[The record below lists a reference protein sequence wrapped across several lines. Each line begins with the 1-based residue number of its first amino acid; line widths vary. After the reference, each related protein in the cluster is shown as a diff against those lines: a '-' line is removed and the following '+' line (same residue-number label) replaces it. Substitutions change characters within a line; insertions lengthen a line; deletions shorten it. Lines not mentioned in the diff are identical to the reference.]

1 MDFVLNKID
10 KQWDNNRSLDQQ
22 MNDLKREVTGL
33 NGLKE
38 DTYSR
43 MSYRAAAK
51 KETQEGNDVSKRI
64 KEIEELI
71 HQGKFQEGLVVYNTQ
86 WIGQVISATR
96 LSGKGTKACVEER
109 WMMREFV
116 GQAGTVFEVGKS
128 ILGLIENNW
137 EFPKGIDENANN
149 LKRKGDRLNGQK
161 EGIES
166 RIKSRLRPRK
176 KISKEVVLYFEDVK
190 RMNGEIPILVSKVS
204 TRSFFSRGFLVNDV
218 RKMGEELDELLEK
231 GRFSDD
237 LLVDDLSWIG
247 QVLPTPSFV
256 VDAIE
261 LVKNKIIRYLRNDGV
276 QKIGV
281 YGMAGVGKT
290 TVVKLV
296 NNELLKSV
304 SNFDIIVWVTVSREF
319 SVIELQKKIA
329 EAMNVVITG
338 FSLEKVG
345 IPEFSGGKLVLT
357 AQSMDVCRQM
367 DCHVIKMER
376 LPEQDAWQL
385 FLDNVG
391 HNLMN
396 FTDLL
401 PIARCIVERCAGLP
415 LVIVTVACTMRGERS
430 LPIWRNALVELKS
443 NILVWV
449 KNEVYSQLRFSYDR
463 LKDSG
468 IQKCFLTCASYCE
481 DLGILKGR
489 LIMDWIEKGLID
501 EMGSKEV
508 MLDKGQAILRTLVE
522 NCLLED
528 VGNERVRMHDLTI
541 DMAKLIIQEL

>member
-1 MDFVLNKID
+1 
-10 KQWDNNRSLDQQ
+10 
-22 MNDLKREVTGL
+22 
-33 NGLKE
+33 
-38 DTYSR
+38 
-43 MSYRAAAK
+43 
-51 KETQEGNDVSKRI
+51 
-64 KEIEELI
+64 
-71 HQGKFQEGLVVYNTQ
+71 
-86 WIGQVISATR
+86 
-96 LSGKGTKACVEER
+96 
-109 WMMREFV
+109 
-116 GQAGTVFEVGKS
+116 
-128 ILGLIENNW
+128 
-137 EFPKGIDENANN
+137 
-149 LKRKGDRLNGQK
+149 
-161 EGIES
+161 
-166 RIKSRLRPRK
+166 
-176 KISKEVVLYFEDVK
+176 
-190 RMNGEIPILVSKVS
+190 MNGEIPILVSKVS

-329 EAMNVVITG
+329 EAMNVVITVDEDEILRAGMLYEILTEKGRFVLFLDGAWEG

-430 LPIWRNALVELKS
+430 LSIWRNALVELKS

-463 LKDSG
+463 LKDPG

-481 DLGILKGR
+481 DLGILKGQ

>member
-1 MDFVLNKID
+1 
-10 KQWDNNRSLDQQ
+10 
-22 MNDLKREVTGL
+22 
-33 NGLKE
+33 
-38 DTYSR
+38 
-43 MSYRAAAK
+43 
-51 KETQEGNDVSKRI
+51 
-64 KEIEELI
+64 
-71 HQGKFQEGLVVYNTQ
+71 
-86 WIGQVISATR
+86 
-96 LSGKGTKACVEER
+96 
-109 WMMREFV
+109 EFV

-329 EAMNVVITG
+329 EAMNVVITVDEDEILRAG
-338 FSLEKVG
+338 MLYEILTEKGRFV
-345 IPEFSGGKLVLT
+345 
-357 AQSMDVCRQM
+357 
-367 DCHVIKMER
+367 
-376 LPEQDAWQL
+376 L
-385 FLDNVG
+385 FLDGV
-391 HNLMN
+391 
-396 FTDLL
+396 
-401 PIARCIVERCAGLP
+401 
-415 LVIVTVACTMRGERS
+415 
-430 LPIWRNALVELKS
+430 
-443 NILVWV
+443 
-449 KNEVYSQLRFSYDR
+449 
-463 LKDSG
+463 
-468 IQKCFLTCASYCE
+468 
-481 DLGILKGR
+481 
-489 LIMDWIEKGLID
+489 
-501 EMGSKEV
+501 
-508 MLDKGQAILRTLVE
+508 
-522 NCLLED
+522 
-528 VGNERVRMHDLTI
+528 
-541 DMAKLIIQEL
+541 

>member
-1 MDFVLNKID
+1 MGMLLISRYHFKKQAHFYPKSVSHFLNMD
-10 KQWDNNRSLDQQ
+10 S
-22 MNDLKREVTGL
+22 
-33 NGLKE
+33 
-38 DTYSR
+38 
-43 MSYRAAAK
+43 A
-51 KETQEGNDVSKRI
+51 
-64 KEIEELI
+64 KEI
-71 HQGKFQEGLVVYNTQ
+71 F
-86 WIGQVISATR
+86 
-96 LSGKGTKACVEER
+96 
-109 WMMREFV
+109 MEFV

-128 ILGLIENNW
+128 ILGLIENHW
-137 EFPKGIDENANN
+137 EFPRGIDENVNN
-149 LKRKGDRLNGQK
+149 LRRKGDRLNGQK

-166 RIKSRLRPRK
+166 RIKSKLRPRK

-329 EAMNVVITG
+329 EAMNVVITVDEDEILRAGMLYEILTEKGRFVLFLDGAWEG

-430 LPIWRNALVELKS
+430 LSIWRNALVELKS

-463 LKDSG
+463 LKDPG

-481 DLGILKGR
+481 DLGILKGQ